1 MQHERLENFEL
12 RCKVLSNAPDMEDCR
27 EFHELVSEIGVR
39 GLEEFQT
46 EKQQVADAGREA
58 RQGRSAESENNC
70 KTKAQGTLHETIVT

>member
-39 GLEEFQT
+39 GLEEFQI
-46 EKQQVADAGREA
+46 EKQQLQMLAVKR
-58 RQGRSAESENNC
+58 
-70 KTKAQGTLHETIVT
+70 HETRTKGRK